1 MSRMGLGSEPLH
13 LRARYGSMVS
23 FDVKGGLD
31 AITKLFDNL
40 QLVKLATSLGGVDTI
55 ATIPSISTHGG
66 LSQEEQHK
74 MGITENL
81 VRASIGIE
89 DITDL
94 AEDFKNALSHI

>member
-1 MSRMGLGSEPLH
+1 LKNRFSNPST
-13 LRARYGSMVS
+13 
-23 FDVKGGLD
+23 DT

-55 ATIPSISTHGG
+55 ATIPRISTHGG
-66 LSQEEQHK
+66 LSDEERLK
-74 MGITENL
+74 MGIIENL

-89 DITDL
+89 DFDDL